1 MNKVCKIFGSIVNTV
16 HAAAAAAA
24 AV

>member
-16 HAAAAAAA
+16 HAAAGAA